1 MAAVFGWGTYVA
13 YVAEVSVSSGS
24 VRVDRVVAAV
34 DCGQAVNP
42 DMVAAQ
48 VEGGIVFG
56 LSAALYG
63 EITVDHGRVQQ
74 SNFDNYPV
82 LRINQMPQVEVH
94 IIPSTAS
101 PGGMGEPPVP
111 AIAPAVTNAI
121 FAATGKRV
129 RRLPIRTL
137 SKQERCPTSGRCWQG
152 GCFHSHP

>member
-1 MAAVFGWGTYVA
+1 M
-13 YVAEVSVSSGS
+13 
-24 VRVDRVVAAV
+24 AAV

-121 FAATGKRV
+121 FAATSKRV
-129 RRLPIRTL
+129 RRLPIKL
-137 SKQERCPTSGRCWQG
+137 QEQT
-152 GCFHSHP
+152 